1 MTRLTIL
8 SQAFAPD
15 FTEFVTIKIK
25 SKNPCKQFQKT
36 IHKTLYRLS
45 SQEPSRVGLDYILSH
60 HRSGLDLSDP

>member
-1 MTRLTIL
+1 
-8 SQAFAPD
+8 
-15 FTEFVTIKIK
+15 VTIKIK